1 MNRWQV
7 NTSTFHI
14 IFGVPLDWSLKTFPA
29 VGSMGPSLMSY
40 MIGKLWLGSI
50 FGSIYRTEQKIEE
63 SQHMK
68 LRRSL

>member
-1 MNRWQV
+1 M
-7 NTSTFHI
+7 NTSTYHV
-14 IFGVPLDWSLKTFPA
+14 IFGVSLDWSLKIFPA
-29 VGSMGPSLMSY
+29 VGSMGPSLASY

-50 FGSIYRTEQKIEE
+50 FGSIYRTEQEMEE